1 MMPMALL
8 ASTPYSLIFALQRQ
22 PLTAEAKEIALLTSE
37 ATRGLIMA

>member
-8 ASTPYSLIFALQRQ
+8 ASTPYSLIFALPHQS
-22 PLTAEAKEIALLTSE
+22 LTAEAKEIALLRSE